1 MKAYIKFGFIISLV
15 FCCNNNAL
23 AQSNESL
30 KWFSDSSMQ
39 REGRAWPAEAANR
52 FDRLPARSQAS
63 VPSKVWEFS
72 HNPAGEMIRFVT
84 NAKKIVIRYTVHE
97 DLAMPHMPATGVSG
111 VDLYAAGTNGQTYWL
126 PGKFQFKDTIE
137 YVYDNIMQ
145 LADQMKSLTFQLY
158 LPLYNSPKW
167 LSIGVPEKS
176 GFDVLPA
183 RKNPVVVYGTSIV
196 QGGCASRPGLAWTA
210 ILGRRL
216 NMPVINLGFSG
227 SGKMEA
233 EVTDIIN
240 EIDGRLF
247 ILDCMPNLTRGYKY
261 TDEEIEKRYIEA
273 VKKIQTKHPGV
284 PVLLAEHSG
293 GYAANYMDTK
303 RASDYRQ
310 SSELVAA
317 IFDKLKKNGVK
328 NIYLIT
334 AKEFGF
340 DIESTVDGLHPND
353 IGMMKYA
360 EAYEKCIGKILGLK
374 PVK

>member
-1 MKAYIKFGFIISLV
+1 MKMYIKLGVIISLV
-15 FCCNNNAL
+15 FLCNNDL
-23 AQSNESL
+23 RAQKESF
-30 KWFSDSSMQ
+30 KWFLDSAMHI
-39 REGRAWPAEAANR
+39 EGQAWPTESASR
-52 FDRLPARSQAS
+52 FDRLPGRSKES

-72 HNPAGEMIRFVT
+72 HNPTGEMIRFVT
-84 NAKKIVIRYTVHE
+84 NAKKIIIRYTVLE

-111 VDLYAAGTNGQTYWL
+111 VDLYATGSNGQTYWL

-137 YVYDNIMQ
+137 YVYDNI
-145 LADQMKSLTFQLY
+145 LEVADQMQSPTFQLY

-176 GFDVLPA
+176 SFDVLPV
-183 RKNPVVVYGTSIV
+183 REKPIVVYGTSIV
-196 QGGCASRPGLAWTA
+196 QGGCASRPGLAWPA

-216 NMPVINLGFSG
+216 NLPVTNLGFSG

-261 TDEEIEKRYIEA
+261 SDEEIEKRYTEA
-273 VKKIQTKHPGV
+273 VKKIQSKHPEI

-293 GYAANYMDTK
+293 GYAASYLDAK
-303 RASDYRQ
+303 RASDYKQ
-310 SSELVAA
+310 SSELVAS
-317 IFDKLKKNGVK
+317 IFDKLKKKGVK

-334 AKEFGF
+334 AKDIGF

-360 EAYEKCIGKILGLK
+360 VAYEKHIRNILGLNQ
-374 PVK
+374 

>member
-1 MKAYIKFGFIISLV
+1 
-15 FCCNNNAL
+15 
-23 AQSNESL
+23 
-30 KWFSDSSMQ
+30 
-39 REGRAWPAEAANR
+39 
-52 FDRLPARSQAS
+52 
-63 VPSKVWEFS
+63 
-72 HNPAGEMIRFVT
+72 MIRFVT
-84 NAKKIVIRYTVHE
+84 NAKKIIIRYTVLE

-111 VDLYAAGTNGQTYWL
+111 VDLYATGSNGQTYWL

-137 YVYDNIMQ
+137 YVYDNI
-145 LADQMKSLTFQLY
+145 LEVADQMQSPTFQLY

-176 GFDVLPA
+176 SFDVLPV
-183 RKNPVVVYGTSIV
+183 REKPIVVYGTSIV
-196 QGGCASRPGLAWTA
+196 QGGCASRPGLAWPA

-216 NMPVINLGFSG
+216 NLPVTNLGFSG

-261 TDEEIEKRYIEA
+261 SDEEIEKRYTEA
-273 VKKIQTKHPGV
+273 VKKIQSKHPEI

-293 GYAANYMDTK
+293 GYAASYLDAK
-303 RASDYRQ
+303 RASDYKQ
-310 SSELVAA
+310 SSELVAS
-317 IFDKLKKNGVK
+317 IFDKLKKKGVK

-334 AKEFGF
+334 AKDIGF

-360 EAYEKCIGKILGLK
+360 VAYEKHIRNILGLNQ
-374 PVK
+374 